1 MVLLA
6 FSLGIEITIVNKYNS
21 LFNHIQGC
29 YNLQRHA
36 FREGSVSHRTLILFL
51 QIAAQQPGLLQ
62 VGFITFT
69 HSVTVQTFTLQC
81 PVAITSTFISH

>member
-1 MVLLA
+1 MSLERTLIIECINFHITSPTLVVLLA

-36 FREGSVSHRTLILFL
+36 FREGSVSHRTLIPLNK
-51 QIAAQQPGLLQ
+51 
-62 VGFITFT
+62 
-69 HSVTVQTFTLQC
+69 
-81 PVAITSTFISH
+81 